1 MLIDIVEH
9 RLSSRKLAWRPE
21 AAATVVLVAGGYPGK
36 VENGKQIFGLDEAER
51 IQGVKVYHAGT
62 RLEDGRV
69 LHRRRPHFER
79 DRARSH
85 AGRGSGAG
93 VLRRADDRIRR
104 KRLPERYRKERI
116 GKATMNPIVGI
127 IMGSDSDL
135 PVMQEA
141 AKILKQFE
149 IPYEI
154 GVYSAHRSPHR
165 TAEYVRTARERGLK
179 VIIAGAGSSAH
190 LAGVTAAE
198 TTLPVIGVPI
208 DSSPLSGFD
217 ALLSTVQMPPGVP
230 VATMGVG
237 KSGATNAGIFA
248 VQILA
253 LADEKL
259 AGKLSE
265 YKAQSGKG
273 RCREKQKSTE
283 QAV

>member
-1 MLIDIVEH
+1 MKPV
-9 RLSSRKLAWRPE
+9 
-21 AAATVVLVAGGYPGK
+21 
-36 VENGKQIFGLDEAER
+36 
-51 IQGVKVYHAGT
+51 
-62 RLEDGRV
+62 
-69 LHRRRPHFER
+69 
-79 DRARSH
+79 
-85 AGRGSGAG
+85 
-93 VLRRADDRIRR
+93 
-104 KRLPERYRKERI
+104 
-116 GKATMNPIVGI
+116 VGI

-141 AKILKQFE
+141 AKVLKQFE

-165 TAEYVRTARERGLK
+165 TSAYVKSARERGLQ

-198 TTLPVIGVPI
+198 TTLPVIGIPI

-237 KSGATNAGIFA
+237 KSGATNAAIFA

-253 LADEKL
+253 LSDEKL
-259 AGKLSE
+259 SRRLSE
-265 YKAQSGKG
+265 HKEQLEKAVA
-273 RCREKQKSTE
+273 EKSRKVAE
-283 QAV
+283 ENAG